1 MVITVSNPFEDEDAL
16 YRILQNE
23 EGQCSLWPATL
34 AIPDGWATVH
44 DADSRSACIA
54 YVEASW
60 TDMRPL
66 SLVRSALNDRSG
78 G

>member
-1 MVITVSNPFEDEDAL
+1 MVITVSNPFEDEEAL
-16 YRILQNE
+16 YRVLRNE
-23 EGQCSLWPATL
+23 EGQYSLWPATL
-34 AIPDGWATVH
+34 AIPDGWAGVH
-44 DADSRSACIA
+44 DADSRAACVA